1 MASRPDC
8 FGSFNFNSEKCSTCS
23 DNNLNCIITSL
34 QQELC
39 FANAI
44 QGNLTLCKASSC
56 PTQIS
61 EKCISARFILDK
73 VKERVCF
80 SEPSIKAEC
89 FDCKLFED
97 CEAAELMKQNFNLSI
112 DKAKD
117 LIKTQISEMMNE
129 EGQCFG
135 DFSFEEACWNEC
147 QWSIRCLKISGI
159 IPGKRCKF
167 YDKDKIHPFNGPI
180 ATDCLHCSFVDF
192 CNGIFEAKRK
202 EEQLALESTK
212 IFRNFYS
219 VNQMREFA
227 EVPNEK

>member
-1 MASRPDC
+1 MASKPDC
-8 FGSFNFNSEKCSTCS
+8 FGSFNFSSETCSTCS
-23 DNNLNCIITSL
+23 SDNLNCIIISL

-39 FANAI
+39 FSNAI
-44 QGNLTLCKASSC
+44 QGDLTLCKTSAC
-56 PTQIS
+56 PQKIND
-61 EKCISARFILDK
+61 KCVSARFILDK
-73 VKERVCF
+73 VKEKACF
-80 SEPSIKAEC
+80 SEPSIKPEC
-89 FDCKLFED
+89 FDCKIFED

-147 QWSIRCLKISGI
+147 QWSVRCLKMSGI
-159 IPGKRCKF
+159 QPGKNCKF
-167 YDKDKIHPFNGPI
+167 FDRNQGAITMN
-180 ATDCLHCSFVDF
+180 CLHCNFMDF
-192 CNGIFEAKRK
+192 CNEILEAKRK

-212 IFRNFYS
+212 MFRNFYS

-227 EVPNEK
+227 EVTNGK

>member
-23 DNNLNCIITSL
+23 DNNLNCIIASL

-44 QGNLTLCKASSC
+44 QGDLTLCKASSC

-147 QWSIRCLKISGI
+147 QWSIRCLKMSGI
-159 IPGKRCKF
+159 IPGKNCKF
-167 YDKDKIHPFNGPI
+167 FDRDQG
-180 ATDCLHCSFVDF
+180 AVTMDCLHCNFVDY
-192 CNGIFEAKRK
+192 CNGILEARRK

-212 IFRNFYS
+212 MFRNFYS

>member
-1 MASRPDC
+1 MASKPDC
-8 FGSFNFNSEKCSTCS
+8 FGSFNFNSETCS
-23 DNNLNCIITSL
+23 ACSNDNLNCIITSL

-44 QGNLTLCKASSC
+44 QGDLTLCKASSC
-56 PTQIS
+56 PAQIS

-73 VKERVCF
+73 VKERICF

-97 CEAAELMKQNFNLSI
+97 CEAAELMQSNFNLSI

-147 QWSIRCLKISGI
+147 QWSIRCLKMSGI
-159 IPGKRCKF
+159 QTGKNCKF
-167 YDKDKIHPFNGPI
+167 FDRDQGAVAMN
-180 ATDCLHCSFVDF
+180 CLHCRFVDF
-192 CNGIFEAKRK
+192 CNGILEAKRK

-212 IFRNFYS
+212 MFRNFYS

-227 EVPNEK
+227 EVTNEK